1 MKARQILYV
10 LTIAALLLVACQPER
25 IVETVVVT
33 EVVEVQGTPQVVE
46 KVVERVV
53 TPTPPEPEPAGE
65 KPSPS
70 NRAEV
75 VRMAILSDM
84 DGTNPWYLFDITG
97 SSYWN
102 YVITAGVLYYP
113 QLYTISEQRWDFV
126 PMLAD
131 GMPGEFVMEGENYVG
146 TVKLKEGLKWSDGS
160 PLTAEDVAF
169 TANTALL
176 FALSGNWVGYYN
188 PSIML
193 GAEAVDLLT
202 VEFTYNSMPG
212 IPIWQYGTLIGPIVK
227 KAYWEPL
234 IADVAARAGALD
246 RNAADYLDQITP
258 LQQELEAIPNDGE
271 PTYGPLKFNRWE
283 SGAYVENVV
292 NENSFMFG
300 VTVEE
305 YANGAYREYK
315 DDVGYE
321 FSTYGDPSGE
331 KVLELTYGPFFDTVL
346 YPIYS
351 QDAAYLALQNGEVDI
366 VLNPSGVS
374 KGIRDQLSEDPDI
387 QIVRNAQNGF
397 RYIEFN
403 QARPY
408 FSGES
413 GMALRQA
420 IACQIDLEYLAND
433 VLQKEVVPVYTLVPE
448 GLTYYFN
455 PDVPVFCK
463 GMNTE
468 ERLNEGVRIMTEA
481 GFSWDTP
488 PSYLSGSA
496 REAGV
501 VYGEGLKLPDGSRF
515 PEVDLQA
522 PAPGYDPKRATAA
535 IYIEQWMRILG
546 VPVTAVYTPF
556 NTIRANENSGEF
568 DIIMLGWGLD
578 PFPSYLCDF
587 FTGATGVGDGSD
599 NIGYVS
605 PALNE
610 TCTEFYAATDLEQA
624 RQLAFELQ
632 EILATELPYI
642 TLFTNP
648 IYDAYSNSIAYPYT
662 EVFDGIQ
669 GIYGGSYLVMP
680 GAQD

>member
-1 MKARQILYV
+1 MNAKRLLYILFIACFL
-10 LTIAALLLVACQPER
+10 LTACQPET
-25 IVETVVVT
+25 IIETVVVT
-33 EVVEVQGTPQVVE
+33 EMVEVAGTPQVVE

-53 TPTPPEPEPAGE
+53 TPTAPLPKPPGE
-65 KPSPS
+65 KPSPFD
-70 NRAEV
+70 RAEV
-75 VRMAILSDM
+75 VSMAMISDM
-84 DGTNPWYLFDITG
+84 DGTNPWYLYDITG

-102 YVITAGVLYYP
+102 YVVTAGVWYYP
-113 QLYTISEQRWDFV
+113 QLYWLSEQRWDFV

-131 GMPGEFVMEGENYVG
+131 GMPGEFVMEGEIYAA
-146 TVKLKEGLKWSDGS
+146 TVKIKEGLVWSDGS

-193 GAEAVDLLT
+193 GAEVVDPLT
-202 VEFTYNSMPG
+202 VKFTYNILPG
-212 IPIWQYGTLIGPIVK
+212 IPVWQYGTLQGPILS
-227 KAYWEPL
+227 KAYWEPKTVEL
-234 IADVAARAGALD
+234 VAEAEALD
-246 RNAADYLDQITP
+246 PSAEGFLDQITP

-283 SGAYVENVV
+283 SGAYAENVV

-305 YANGAYREYK
+305 YTSGAYREYK
-315 DDVGYE
+315 EEAGYE
-321 FSTYGDPSGE
+321 FSAYGDPSGE
-331 KVLELTYGPFFDTVL
+331 IALELTYGPYYDTVL

-408 FSGES
+408 FAGEQ

-420 IACQIDLEYLAND
+420 IACQIDLEFLATD

-455 PDVPVFCK
+455 PDVPVFCR

-468 ERLNEGVRIMTEA
+468 ERINEGVRILTEA

-488 PSYLSGSA
+488 PSYISGST
-496 REAGV
+496 RDAGA
-501 VYGEGLKLPDGSRF
+501 VYGEGLKLPDGSYF
-515 PEVDLQA
+515 PEIDLQA

-535 IYIEQWMRILG
+535 IYIEQWMRIMG
-546 VPVTAVYTPF
+546 IPVTAVYTPF

-568 DIIMLGWGLD
+568 DIIMLGWGLTA
-578 PFPSYLCDF
+578 FPSYLCDF

-632 EILATELPYI
+632 NILATELPYI

-648 IYDAYSNSIAYPYT
+648 IYDAYRTSLVYPYI

-669 GIYGGSYLVMP
+669 GIYGGSYMVMP
-680 GAQD
+680 AAQD

>member
-1 MKARQILYV
+1 MKSKRLLYV
-10 LTIAALLLVACQPER
+10 LLIAALALAACQPET

-53 TPTPPEPEPAGE
+53 TPTSPGPEPPAE
-65 KPSPS
+65 KASPY

-75 VRMAILSDM
+75 ARMAILSDM
-84 DGTNPWYLFDITG
+84 SGTNPWWLFDITG

-102 YVITAGVLYYP
+102 YIPTTGVWYYP
-113 QLYTISEQRWDFV
+113 QLYWLSDQRLDFV

-146 TVKLKEGLKWSDGS
+146 TVKLKEGLLWSDGS

-193 GAEAVDLLT
+193 GAETVDPLT
-202 VEFTYNSMPG
+202 VKFTYNIMPG
-212 IPIWQYGTLIGPIVK
+212 IPVWQYGTLQGPILN

-234 IADVAARAGALD
+234 VADLVTQASALD
-246 RNAADYLDQITP
+246 RNAADYLDQITA
-258 LQQELEAIPNDGE
+258 LQLELEALPNEGE
-271 PTYGPLKFNRWE
+271 PTYGSLKFNRWE

-292 NENSFMFG
+292 NENSFMLG
-300 VTVEE
+300 LTVEE

-315 DDVGYE
+315 EESGYE
-321 FSTYGDPSGE
+321 FSAYGDPSGE
-331 KVLELTYGPFFDTVL
+331 KALELTYGPYFDTVI
-346 YPIYS
+346 YPVYS

-374 KGIRDQLSEDPDI
+374 KGIREQLSEDPEI

-408 FSGES
+408 FSGEQ

-420 IACQIDLEYLAND
+420 IACQIDLDYLAND

-448 GLTYYFN
+448 GLTYYYN
-455 PDVPVFCK
+455 PDVPVYCK
-463 GMNTE
+463 GLSTE
-468 ERLNEGVRIMTEA
+468 ERINESVRILTEA
-481 GFSWDTP
+481 GFSWDTS
-488 PSYLSGSA
+488 PSYLSGSV
-496 REAGV
+496 RDAGI
-501 VYGEGLKLPDGSRF
+501 VYGEGLKLPDGSYF

-522 PAPGYDPKRATAA
+522 PAPGYDPMRATAA
-535 IYIEQWMRILG
+535 IYIEQWIRILG

-556 NTIRANENSGEF
+556 NTILANENSGEF
-568 DIIMLGWGLD
+568 DIIMLGWGLTA
-578 PFPSYLCDF
+578 FPSYLCDF

-610 TCTEFYAATDLEQA
+610 TCNEFYGATELEQA
-624 RQLAFELQ
+624 RELAFELQ
-632 EILATELPYI
+632 NILATELPYI
-642 TLFTNP
+642 TIFTNP
-648 IYDAYSNSIAYPYT
+648 IYDAYRSSLVFPFT

-680 GAQD
+680 GAQN

>member
-1 MKARQILYV
+1 MKNKRLLYAV
-10 LTIAALLLVACQPER
+10 LIAALLLAACQPER

-53 TPTPPEPEPAGE
+53 TPTSPGPEPPAE
-65 KPSPS
+65 KASPYS
-70 NRAEV
+70 RAEV
-75 VRMAILSDM
+75 ARMAILSDM
-84 DGTNPWYLFDITG
+84 SGTNPWWLYDITG

-102 YVITAGVLYYP
+102 YIPTAGVYYYP
-113 QLYTISEQRWDFV
+113 QLYWLSDQRWDFI

-146 TVKLKEGLKWSDGS
+146 TVKLKEGLMWSDGS

-176 FALSGNWVGYYN
+176 FSLSGNWVGYYN
-188 PSIML
+188 PSLML
-193 GAEAVDLLT
+193 GAEAVDPLT
-202 VEFTYNSMPG
+202 VKFTYNIMPG
-212 IPIWQYGTLIGPIVK
+212 IPVWQYGTLQGPIVN

-234 IADVAARAGALD
+234 VAELVTRASALD
-246 RNAADYLDQITP
+246 RNAAEYLDQITQ
-258 LQQELEAIPNDGE
+258 LQLELEALPNDGE
-271 PTYGPLKFNRWE
+271 PTYGSLKFNRWE

-292 NENSFMFG
+292 NEKSFMFG
-300 VTVEE
+300 LTIEQF
-305 YANGAYREYK
+305 ANGAYREYK
-315 DDVGYE
+315 EGSDYE
-321 FSTYGDPSGE
+321 FSAYGEPSGD
-331 KVLELTYGPFFDTVL
+331 KVLELTHGPFFDTVI
-346 YPIYS
+346 YPVYS

-374 KGIRDQLSEDPDI
+374 KGIREQLSADPEI

-403 QARPY
+403 QARAY
-408 FSGES
+408 FAGEA

-420 IACQIDLEYLAND
+420 IACQIDLDYLAND

-455 PDVPVFCK
+455 PDVPVYCK
-463 GMNTE
+463 DMTTE
-468 ERLNEGVRIMTEA
+468 ERINESVRILNEA

-488 PSYLSGSA
+488 PSYISGSS
-496 REAGV
+496 RDAGI
-501 VYGEGLKLPDGSRF
+501 VYGEGLKLPDGSYF

-522 PAPGYDPKRATAA
+522 PAPGYDPMRATAA
-535 IYIEQWMRILG
+535 IYIEQWIRILG

-556 NTIRANENSGEF
+556 NTILANENSGEF
-568 DIIMLGWGLD
+568 DIIMLGWGLTA
-578 PFPSYLCDF
+578 FPSYLCDF

-610 TCTEFYAATDLEQA
+610 TCNEFYGATDLEEA

-632 EILATELPYI
+632 NILATELPYI

-648 IYDAYSNSIAYPYT
+648 IYDAYRSSLEYPFT

-669 GIYGGSYLVMP
+669 GIYGGSYQVMP
-680 GAQD
+680 GAHN